1 MPAVQ
6 HAYTIYPLG
15 DTALTLD
22 FGNVI
27 DLAVNKQ
34 VVQLFHKLKSLALP
48 FIIDVVPAYSSLT
61 IYYDVMLVRQ
71 QIAADLTAFKAMQ
84 ALMEHNLSSFFTE
97 QEETLRKIKLP
108 VCYSSKYAP
117 DLGLLA
123 CAKDL
128 TPEQVIQLH
137 TSQTYRVYMIGFMPG
152 FPYMGE
158 VNERIAMPRKEQ
170 PRLQV
175 DAGAVG
181 IAGRQ
186 TGIYPQASPGGWQII
201 GRTPVTLFDP
211 CQQVPT
217 LLKPGDEVQFY
228 SITEDEFEHYK
239 SRVA

>member
-6 HAYTIYPLG
+6 VPYTIYPLG

-22 FGNVI
+22 YGNVI
-27 DLAVNKQ
+27 DPAINKQ
-34 VVQLFHKLKSLALP
+34 VLCLFQKLKTLGLP
-48 FIIDVVPAYSSLT
+48 FILDVIPAYASLT
-61 IYYDVMLVRQ
+61 VYYDVVEVRQ
-71 QIAADLTAFKAMQ
+71 HLEDNATAYKAMQ
-84 ALMEHNLSSFFTE
+84 VLVENTLASVMANEEALPRS
-97 QEETLRKIKLP
+97 IKVP
-108 VCYSSKYAP
+108 VCYSSKFAP
-117 DLGLLA
+117 DLSGLA
-123 CAKDL
+123 GAKGL
-128 TPEQVIQLH
+128 TAEQVIELH
-137 TSQTYRVYMIGFMPG
+137 TSKTYRVYMIGFMPG

-158 VNERIAMPRKEQ
+158 VNEEIAMPRKLQ

-175 DAGAVG
+175 EAGAVG

-201 GRTPVTLFDP
+201 GRTPIALFDP
-211 CQQVPT
+211 HRQVPT